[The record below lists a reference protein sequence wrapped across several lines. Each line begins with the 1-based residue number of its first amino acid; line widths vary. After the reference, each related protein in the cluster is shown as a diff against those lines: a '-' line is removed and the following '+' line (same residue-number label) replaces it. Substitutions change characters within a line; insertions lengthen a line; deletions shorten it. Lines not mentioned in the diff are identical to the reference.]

1 MKTNKHIHGFKIP
14 EGYFDSFEDQ
24 LFAEIAL
31 QEKVK
36 ETGFKTPPSY
46 FEALEDVVMGSIK
59 VSEKETPV
67 RTLFTSKKFWLVTAA
82 AACVAF
88 LFSVVNFNSTASF
101 SNIDAAMVEA
111 YINDDNLDID
121 TEDVLAMLDDETIA
135 AFSEQ
140 SNLFSAENLEDYL
153 LNNLEDTSFITE

>member
-1 MKTNKHIHGFKIP
+1 MKTNKHIHGFKTR
-14 EGYFDSFEDQ
+14 EGYFASFEEK
-24 LFAEIAL
+24 LFTEIAL

-36 ETGFKTPPSY
+36 ETGFTTPPSY
-46 FEALEDVVMGSIK
+46 FEELDDVIMASVK

-67 RTLFTSKKFWLVTAA
+67 RTLFTSKKIWLITAA
-82 AACVAF
+82 AACFALF
-88 LFSVVNFNSTASF
+88 FSVVNFNTTASF

-140 SNLFSAENLEDYL
+140 SDFFSDENLEDYL
-153 LNNLEDTSFITE
+153 LNNIEDTSFITE